1 VHHHLANEAGGDQ
14 MHKPNRPE
22 LKLTDHDVRN
32 RAVARLREHLPLSV
46 SGYDCTTDMVL
57 DVLIKA
63 AVTRKTVEAVC
74 NDLQNVSDSNT
85 IRAYLNEQIKAD
97 DLADL
102 ERRVNIAL
110 VEGIPARVWSRAREV
125 AFDLH
130 DEPFYGHSPELLA
143 YACRG
148 EARDGTTRFY
158 RVATAYVI
166 VKHLRVILAVL
177 FVRPEDELPEIL
189 ASLIRRV
196 RILGIPITRLMLDKG
211 FCSIPVFWHIEASG
225 WPAILACPIRGKA
238 GGTKALCQGRA
249 SYRTQHTFRSARY
262 GEFTAEVVV
271 VRTLTTHQRSKR
283 GQRHLQW
290 LIYVVFRCDDLSP
303 RQVRRL
309 YRRRF
314 GIETSY
320 RCMGQVRAWT
330 TSRNPALRFLL
341 IALGF
346 ILVNLW
352 LELRWYFAQIPRRGG
367 RTIDEG
373 RFELQR
379 MANFL
384 SRAIEALYGVISFI
398 QADVKPLGV

>member
-1 VHHHLANEAGGDQ
+1 MPQ
-14 MHKPNRPE
+14 SKPD
-22 LKLTDHDVRN
+22 LKLTDRDIRDL
-32 RAVARLREHLPLSV
+32 AVARLREHLPLSV

-63 AVTRKTVEAVC
+63 AVTRRTVEAVC
-74 NDLQNVSDSNT
+74 SDLENVSDSNT
-85 IRAYLNEQIKAD
+85 IRAYLNEQIQAD

-102 ERRVNIAL
+102 ERRVNMAL
-110 VEGIPARVWSRAREV
+110 VKDIPARVWSKSREV
-125 AFDLH
+125 AFDFH
-130 DEPFYGHSPELLA
+130 DEPFYGHSPTLLA

-166 VKHLRVILAVL
+166 VKHVRVTLAVL
-177 FVRPEDELPEIL
+177 FVRPEDDLAEIL
-189 ASLIRRV
+189 DRLIRHV
-196 RILGIPITRLMLDKG
+196 QILGIPIQRLMLDKG
-211 FCSIPVFWHIEASG
+211 FCSIPILRAIEASG
-225 WPAILACPIRGKA
+225 WPAIVACPIRGKQ
-238 GGTKALCQGRA
+238 GGTKALCRGHK
-249 SYRTQHTFRSARY
+249 SYRTQHTFRSAEY

-271 VRTLTTHQRSKR
+271 VRTVTNSKRSKKGNHR
-283 GQRHLQW
+283 VQW
-290 LIYVVFRCDDLSP
+290 LVYVVFRCDDLP
-303 RQVRRL
+303 PQQVRRL

-352 LELRWYFAQIPRRGG
+352 IELRWRFAQIPGRGARR
-367 RTIDEG
+367 IDKD
-373 RFELQR
+373 RLELQR

-384 SRAIEALYGVISFI
+384 NRAIEAIYGVISFI
-398 QADVKPLGV
+398 QAEVQPLGV

>member
-1 VHHHLANEAGGDQ
+1 
-14 MHKPNRPE
+14 MHQPNPE
-22 LKLTDHDVRN
+22 LKLTDGDVRDL
-32 RAVARLREHLPLSV
+32 AVARLREHLPLSV

-63 AVTRKTVEAVC
+63 AVTKKTIEAVC
-74 NDLQNVSDSNT
+74 SDLESVSDSNT

-97 DLADL
+97 NLATL
-102 ERRVNIAL
+102 ERRMNMTL
-110 VEGIPARVWSRAREV
+110 VKDIPARVWSRTREV

-166 VKHLRVILAVL
+166 VKHLRVTLALL
-177 FVRPEDELPEIL
+177 FVRPEDDLPEIL
-189 ASLIRRV
+189 ASLISRV
-196 RILGIPITRLMLDKG
+196 RILGIPIQRLMLDKG
-211 FCSIPVFWHIEASG
+211 FCSIPTFRALEASG
-225 WPAILACPIRGKA
+225 WSAIIACPIRGKS
-238 GGTKALCQGRA
+238 GGTKALCQGPK
-249 SYRTQHTFRSARY
+249 SYRTQHTFRSAEY
-262 GEFTAEVVV
+262 GAFTADVVV
-271 VRTLTTHQRSKR
+271 ARTFTTHKRSKQGKR
-283 GQRHLQW
+283 RVQW
-290 LIYVVFRCDDLSP
+290 LVYVVFRCDDLSP

-314 GIETSY
+314 GVETSY
-320 RCMGQVRAWT
+320 RCMRQVRAWT

-341 IALGF
+341 IGLGF

-352 LELRWYFAQIPRRGG
+352 IELRWCFAQIPRRGA
-367 RTIDEG
+367 RRIDED

-384 SRAIEALYGVISFI
+384 SRAIEAIYGVVSCI
-398 QADVKPLGV
+398 QAEAQPLGV

>member
-1 VHHHLANEAGGDQ
+1 MPTSHRH
-14 MHKPNRPE
+14 E
-22 LKLTDHDVRN
+22 LKLTDRDVRD
-32 RAVARLREHLPLSV
+32 RAVARLGEHLPLSV
-46 SGYDCTTDMVL
+46 AGYDCTTDMVL

-63 AVTRKTVEAVC
+63 TVTKKTVEAVC
-74 NDLQNVSDSNT
+74 HDLENVADSNT
-85 IRAYLNEQIKAD
+85 LRAYLNEQITAD

-102 ERRVNIAL
+102 ERRVNQAL
-110 VEGIPARVWSRAREV
+110 VAGIPARVWSRAREV

-143 YACRG
+143 YACRS
-148 EARDGTTRFY
+148 EAREGTTRFY

-166 VKHLRVILAVL
+166 VKHVRVTLAVL
-177 FVRPEDELPEIL
+177 FVHPEDALPEIL
-189 ASLIRRV
+189 ASLMRRV
-196 RILGIPITRLMLDKG
+196 RILGLQVLRLMLDKG
-211 FCSIPVFWHIEASG
+211 FCSIPVFRHIDASK
-225 WPAILACPIRGKA
+225 WPTILACPIRGKS
-238 GGTKALCQGRA
+238 GGTRALCRGRA
-249 SYRTQHTFRSARY
+249 SYGTQHTFRSAEY
-262 GEFTAEVVV
+262 GEFTAQVVV
-271 VRTLTTHQRSKR
+271 LRTYTTHRRSKHGKR
-283 GQRHLQW
+283 RVQW
-290 LIYVVFRCDDLSP
+290 LVYVVFRCDDLSP

-341 IALGF
+341 IAVGF

-352 LELRWYFAQIPRRGG
+352 LELRWCFAQIPRRGG
-367 RTIDEG
+367 RQIDEA

-384 SRAIEALYGVISFI
+384 SRAIEAIYGAISFI

>member
-1 VHHHLANEAGGDQ
+1 MPQSNPD
-14 MHKPNRPE
+14 
-22 LKLTDHDVRN
+22 LKLTDRNVRD
-32 RAVARLREHLPLSV
+32 RAAARLRDHLPLSV

-63 AVTRKTVEAVC
+63 AVTKKTVEAVC
-74 NDLQNVSDSNT
+74 NDLENVSDSNT
-85 IRAYLNEQIKAD
+85 IRTYLNEQIQAD

-102 ERRVNIAL
+102 ECRVNQAL

-130 DEPFYGHSPELLA
+130 DEPFYGHSPSLLA

-166 VKHLRVILAVL
+166 VKHVRVTLAVL
-177 FVRPEDELPEIL
+177 FVRPEDDLAEIL
-189 ASLIRRV
+189 ACLIRRV
-196 RILGIPITRLMLDKG
+196 RILGIPIQRLMLDKG
-211 FCSIPVFWHIEASG
+211 FCSIPIFQAIEASG
-225 WPAILACPIRGKA
+225 WSAIIACPIRGKK
-238 GGTKALCQGRA
+238 GGTRALCQGSK
-249 SYRTQHTFRSARY
+249 SYRVQHTFRSAEY
-262 GEFTAEVVV
+262 GEFTANVVA
-271 VRTLTTHQRSKR
+271 VRTFTTSQRSKR
-283 GQRHLQW
+283 GKRRVQW
-290 LIYVVFRCDDLSP
+290 LVYVVFRCDDLSP
-303 RQVRRL
+303 CQVRRL

-341 IALGF
+341 MALGF

-352 LELRWYFAQIPRRGG
+352 IELRWHFAQIPRRGA
-367 RTIDEG
+367 RRVDEN

-384 SRAIEALYGVISFI
+384 SRAIEDIYGVISFI
-398 QADVKPLGV
+398 QAEVQPLGV